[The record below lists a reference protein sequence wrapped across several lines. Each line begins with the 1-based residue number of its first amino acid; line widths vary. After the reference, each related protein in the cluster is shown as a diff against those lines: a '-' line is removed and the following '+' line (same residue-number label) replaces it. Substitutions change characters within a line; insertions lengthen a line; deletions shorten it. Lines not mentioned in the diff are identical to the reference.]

1 MDIRESYNFWCE
13 SPYFDEDTKAEL
25 KNISDNEE
33 EIEERFYKNLEQA
46 VFVVSS
52 ERVQTE

>member
-25 KNISDNEE
+25 KNISDNAC
-33 EIEERFYKNLEQA
+33 IFGKH
-46 VFVVSS
+46 VV
-52 ERVQTE
+52 R

>member
-33 EIEERFYKNLEQA
+33 EIEERFYKNLEFRC
-46 VFVVSS
+46 V
-52 ERVQTE
+52 